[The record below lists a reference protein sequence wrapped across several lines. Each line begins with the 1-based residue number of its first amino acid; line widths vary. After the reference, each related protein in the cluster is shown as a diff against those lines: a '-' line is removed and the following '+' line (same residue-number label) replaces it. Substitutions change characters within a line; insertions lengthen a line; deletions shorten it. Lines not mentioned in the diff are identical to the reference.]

1 MGQSRF
7 VSPLQNSAVQRLSS
21 VRSLPSEADLEK
33 RPDLTKRT
41 PGRADVESSLH
52 SLGGVK
58 ARCWSCLA
66 GGHLAG
72 ADTSMQEAQAHRFL
86 GLSPYAGSLVH
97 APPAVIWAL
106 GTPSYTRRR
115 PGTPLTARLN
125 PQDHL
130 LTCAPACASC
140 LLPCRTRF
148 RRFAWA
154 SFVD

>member
-1 MGQSRF
+1 M
-7 VSPLQNSAVQRLSS
+7 
-21 VRSLPSEADLEK
+21 RSLPSEADSEK
-33 RPDLTKRT
+33 RPDLMKRT

-72 ADTSMQEAQAHRFL
+72 ADTPTQEAQAHRFL

-140 LLPCRTRF
+140 LLPWRTRF